1 MIRCLAYIEQAESF
15 MRVAR
20 FLVVLSILPL
30 TFVLTA
36 SAQKTRKPVPRPT
49 PTPYK
54 STVNPVVSAAKEQ
67 VGNQLYNVNVF
78 IDKMGPIA
86 VVVENADKEAS
97 AGRLK
102 KEARDAN
109 EINKKKIVAAIR
121 GLRDGLMAL
130 ETDFRTK
137 PLLAQYLPKL
147 QGISTLSAQSE
158 DDAIAGQF
166 VAAKDP
172 LRQIALKLNDTLA
185 IMPGP
190 AIPGVLP
197 APNRNI
203 PAQTG
208 TKTSSTSTQAKIV
221 STPTQPTSTAKSVPA
236 LGMSPAEVLLTSWG
250 KPIDKRTSGSANGTT
265 EVWIYPGNRTVY
277 FFNGVVTN
285 IVQ

>member
-1 MIRCLAYIEQAESF
+1 
-15 MRVAR
+15 MRATKFLTVLS
-20 FLVVLSILPL
+20 FLVLSFAFP
-30 TFVLTA
+30 A
-36 SAQKTRKPVPRPT
+36 SAQKNRKPAPRPT

-208 TKTSSTSTQAKIV
+208 TKTSSTSTQAKTV
-221 STPTQPTSTAKSVPA
+221 STPTQPTSTAKSVPVI
-236 LGMSPAEVLLTSWG
+236 GMSPAEVLLTSWG